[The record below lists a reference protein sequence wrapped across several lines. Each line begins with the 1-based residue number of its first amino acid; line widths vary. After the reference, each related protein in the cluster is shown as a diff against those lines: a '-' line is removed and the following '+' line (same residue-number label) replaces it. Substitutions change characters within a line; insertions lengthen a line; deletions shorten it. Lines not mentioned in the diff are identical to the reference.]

1 MSATLDRAEVRRV
14 AALAHLALSEDEER
28 RLAGELSQILG
39 YVEKL
44 RELDTQ
50 GVEPTA
56 AVASRAAFRDDVPQP
71 SLPPERAVANA
82 PASVGTAI
90 AVPKILE

>member
-1 MSATLDRAEVRRV
+1 MIDRAEVRRV
-14 AALAHLALSEDEER
+14 AALAHLALSEDEEQ
-28 RLAGELSQILG
+28 RLAGELSQILS

-44 RELDTQ
+44 RELDTE

-56 AVASRAAFRDDVPQP
+56 AVAARAAFREDEPRP
-71 SLPPERAVANA
+71 SLPPERAIANA

-90 AVPKILE
+90 AVPKILD